1 MRNIFII
8 GCLFVLSGCAS
19 IYVEKNENG
28 PDKKCSARYVSIF
41 KDISKM
47 NMNACDASG
56 SVANSASD
64 EAIFEAAIKILEKY
78 PLK

>member
-1 MRNIFII
+1 MKNVFVFLS
-8 GCLFVLSGCAS
+8 LFLLSGCAS
-19 IYVEKNENG
+19 ISVEKTESG
-28 PDKKCSARYVSIF
+28 IDKKCSARYVSIF
-41 KDISKM
+41 KDVSKM

>member
-1 MRNIFII
+1 MKIIFIS
-8 GCLFVLSGCAS
+8 LLLLVLSGCAS
-19 IYVEKNENG
+19 ISVEKNENG

-41 KDISKM
+41 KDVSKM

-56 SVANSASD
+56 SVANSVSD

>member
-1 MRNIFII
+1 MVV
-8 GCLFVLSGCAS
+8 CLFILSGCAS

-28 PDKKCSARYVSIF
+28 ADKKCSARYISVF
-41 KDISKM
+41 KDVSKM
-47 NMNACDASG
+47 KMDACDASG
-56 SVANSASD
+56 SVSNSASD

>member
-1 MRNIFII
+1 MKNILVF
-8 GCLFVLSGCAS
+8 LLLLSLLGCAS
-19 IYVEKNENG
+19 ISIEKTESG
-28 PDKKCSARYVSIF
+28 TDKKCSARYVSMF
-41 KDISKM
+41 KDISRM

>member
-1 MRNIFII
+1 MKNVFIFLS
-8 GCLFVLSGCAS
+8 LFLLSGCSS
-19 IYVEKNENG
+19 IYVEKTKNG
-28 PDKKCSARYVSIF
+28 VDKKCSARYISMF

-78 PLK
+78 SLK

>member
-1 MRNIFII
+1 MKNIFVFLL
-8 GCLFVLSGCAS
+8 LFVLSGCAS

-28 PDKKCSARYVSIF
+28 VDKKCSARYISVF

-56 SVANSASD
+56 SVENSASD